1 MKKSVTDAFSFSFMN
16 RVHSRLCG
24 FSMNTTDMP
33 RYKGEIGT
41 DIRKA
46 AGIIK
51 KNGIVI
57 YPTET
62 VYGIGANIFSKDALQ
77 KVFAIKKR
85 DANKPVSVA
94 VSDFKMMKEL
104 AHIGEREWRFIE
116 KFLPGPV
123 TVLLRKKEKVPDALT
138 SGSGLVGIRYPDHET
153 TIKLIELAGMPITST
168 SANISGEAPPVRVDE
183 IKIRAD
189 YIIDGGEC
197 KGEPSTVV
205 DLVNCG
211 IVRKG
216 AKFEEVAA
224 ALKDY

>member
-1 MKKSVTDAFSFSFMN
+1 MNPVMAFYKS
-16 RVHSRLCG
+16 
-24 FSMNTTDMP
+24 
-33 RYKGEIGT
+33 EIGT

-46 AGIIK
+46 ADIIK
-51 KNGIVI
+51 KNGIVV

-62 VYGIGANIFSKDALQ
+62 VYGIGANIFSEDALQ

-85 DANKPVSVA
+85 DADKPVSVA
-94 VSDFKMMKEL
+94 VSDFKMMNEL

-123 TVLLRKKEKVPDALT
+123 TVILKKKENVPEVLT
-138 SGSGLVGIRYPDHET
+138 SGSELVGIRFPDHEI
-153 TIKLIELAGMPITST
+153 TIKLIELAGVPITST
-168 SANISGEAPPVRVDE
+168 SANISGGAAPGKVDE
-183 IKIRAD
+183 IKIQAD
-189 YIIDGGEC
+189 YIIDGRDL

-205 DLVNCG
+205 DLVNRR